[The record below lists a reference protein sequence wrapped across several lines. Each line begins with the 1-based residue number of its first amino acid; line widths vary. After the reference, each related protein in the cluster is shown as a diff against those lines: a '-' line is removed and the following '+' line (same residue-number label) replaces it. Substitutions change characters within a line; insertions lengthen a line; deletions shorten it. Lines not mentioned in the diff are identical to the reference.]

1 MWVYLEIEPNC
12 PGLRAEFVKREKL
25 RRYNILY
32 DATCRSLGK
41 ICCGAEGL
49 VVPDSD
55 SLESSYNYDV
65 ALMILQI
72 RLETTSGLQELPI
85 RVQFDNE
92 DRYCTFC
99 DRLGMTGKSLE
110 CIGVAL
116 VRPDRPEIIPVHH
129 PQPDAVSRYLE
140 QHAGQPWFTQGRH
153 NQANRWGPYTFFR
166 VLKYLDPA
174 FSTQIESIEKV
185 MFEEP
190 FLKRLAGT
198 LRDDGFPKALIDQL
212 RTERSLLRKRLLAG
226 NGGCRILVVEDHLDD
241 GWREVYR
248 EVFESAV
255 TSVSVSWAAN
265 TEEAKAAFARDML
278 LIVLDVRLDSKD
290 DVTESTN
297 DAVPTGVTLAKWF
310 REQWSPIP
318 ILAAT
323 ASNKTWILEPLLK
336 HGVQAY
342 WVKESPEQTS
352 DLSHAIRNV
361 IDFYRKTRDVL
372 AWSDRTRGWIEGL
385 YAIAEEVF
393 RSDVRQGQILEKKAK
408 SLHGLLDRALS
419 PFSRDLDDGLQ
430 LNVAFLILFS
440 CMNDLRAW
448 CCRVEKKED
457 GAENWY
463 TVESLGNELLV
474 TKRRVGMLRGE
485 AKFEYEVEG
494 SGRRSD
500 LFPDTD
506 ASLRLL
512 TILGCAKKGTLFRE
526 LKKIRNVLP
535 LTHGVTDAETGHGEV
550 VQKVTDKHLDDM
562 LSVLQAV
569 VDIRAEKDRV

>member
-1 MWVYLEIEPNC
+1 MWVYLEIEPD
-12 PGLRAEFVKREKL
+12 GSGIHAELDKRKDFL
-25 RRYNILY
+25 YIIHYN
-32 DATCRSLGK
+32 ATCRSLSK
-41 ICCGAEGL
+41 ICNGIEGL
-49 VVPDSD
+49 VIPDELSGH
-55 SLESSYNYDV
+55 NYDV
-65 ALMILQI
+65 KLMILQI

-85 RVQFDNE
+85 RVWFDNE

-99 DRLGMTGKSLE
+99 DRFGMTERGLE
-110 CIGVAL
+110 RIGVVL
-116 VRPDRPEIIPVHH
+116 VPPDKRPENITPH
-129 PQPDAVSRYLE
+129 QPKFDAVSRYLE

-153 NQANRWGPYTFFR
+153 NRANRWGPYTFFR
-166 VLKYLDPA
+166 VLKSLDPA
-174 FSTQIESIEKV
+174 FSTQLESIEKS

-190 FLKRLAGT
+190 FLKRLAST
-198 LRDDGFPKALIDQL
+198 LRDDNLPKPRIDQL
-212 RTERSLLRKRLLAG
+212 RTERCSLREKLLAG
-226 NGGCRILVVEDHLDD
+226 NVGRKILVVEDHLDD

-248 EVFESAV
+248 EVFESAGD
-255 TSVSVSWAAN
+255 SVSVIWATN
-265 TEEAKAAFARDML
+265 VSEAKAAFAKDIA

-297 DAVPTGVTLAKWF
+297 NAVPTGVTLAKWF

-336 HGVQAY
+336 YGVQAY
-342 WVKESPEQTS
+342 WVKESPEQKS

-372 AWSDRTRGWIEGL
+372 VWSDRTRGWIEGL

-393 RSDVRQGQILEKKAK
+393 RNDVRQGQILEKKAK
-408 SLHGLLDRALS
+408 SLHGLLDRAFS

-463 TVESLGNELLV
+463 TVESLGNDLLV
-474 TKRRVGMLRGE
+474 SKRRVGMRHVE

-535 LTHGVTDAETGHGEV
+535 LTHGVTDAETGHGDV